1 MIRRIL
7 PVAAALLI
15 LGGFAGCKKQT
26 VVKSP
31 EICDRSCLQG
41 FITEYLDAML
51 AHDPGSLPV
60 AEGTK
65 FTEDCKELKLGEG
78 LWKNIN
84 SLTEYRRDI
93 LDVKQGVAVSYL
105 VVKEND
111 NPVMFVMRLKIADN
125 RITEIET
132 MVVRNREEGM
142 LFNLDNLK
150 TVSKGM
156 TYTPTADQL
165 NSREE
170 MIKAA
175 LTYPAGL
182 KVGSFMKVD
191 SPMAEDAYRYENGNL
206 MAGPGCKVFQGCDN
220 MKKQMIP
227 TLSEITHRVIAVD
240 EKQGVVAVRMNFGK
254 GSTFQGDGVLDV
266 WHSFKIYDGLI
277 HAAEAYCEIVPAGTP
292 SGWD

>member
-1 MIRRIL
+1 M
-7 PVAAALLI
+7 LLI
-15 LGGFAGCKKQT
+15 LCGFAIN
-26 VVKSP
+26 SSAA
-31 EICDRSCLQG
+31 ESCDRACLKG
-41 FITEYLDAML
+41 FITQYLDAML
-51 AHDPGSLPV
+51 AHKPNTLPV

-78 LWKNIN
+78 LWQNIN
-84 SLTEYRRDI
+84 SLTDYRRDI
-93 LDVKQGVAVSYL
+93 LDVKQGVAVSFL
-105 VVKEND
+105 VVKENE
-111 NPVMFVMRLKIADN
+111 NPVMFVMRLKVADKK
-125 RITEIET
+125 ITEIET
-132 MVVRNREEGM
+132 MVVRNQKEGM

-150 TVSKGM
+150 TVSEGM
-156 TYTPTADQL
+156 AYTPKPGQL

-206 MAGPGCKVFQGCDN
+206 MAGPGCTFFQGCDN

-227 TLSEITHRVIAVD
+227 TLSEITDRVIAVD
-240 EKQGVVAVRMNFGK
+240 EEQGVVAVRMNFGK
-254 GSTFQGDGVLDV
+254 GSVFQGNGVLDV